1 MPAISVIVPVYK
13 AEAFLRGCADSILK
27 QTFSDLELILVEDGS
42 PDQSGALCD
51 AIAAEDGR
59 VRVFHKPNGGVSS
72 ARNLGIQEAQ
82 GDFVAFCDADD
93 SFAPNALEL
102 LYTAVQA
109 EEADSA
115 GCGHYNLWPDG
126 RKEAEAGALP
136 AGVYGPAA
144 LREGIVLPLL
154 GQRLDFGRG
163 VLNGFIWRF
172 LFRRSILQAHSITF
186 AGAYLEDELFL
197 LEYFLYAQKLV
208 MVDQPLYFYL
218 QNPASVTKNYLP
230 DYIGVFRAFMERKR
244 ALARTWHLDEALPD
258 WEDNSNW
265 AGLLIAVSNEYA
277 PGNRKTSRQKAQFL
291 RELCAQP
298 DMARAIAQLHPKG
311 LAGNKQLVADLI
323 RGGHFTLLTL
333 LYNLKNRRK

>member
-1 MPAISVIVPVYK
+1 M
-13 AEAFLRGCADSILK
+13 
-27 QTFSDLELILVEDGS
+27 
-42 PDQSGALCD
+42 
-51 AIAAEDGR
+51 
-59 VRVFHKPNGGVSS
+59 
-72 ARNLGIQEAQ
+72 
-82 GDFVAFCDADD
+82 
-93 SFAPNALEL
+93 
-102 LYTAVQA
+102 
-109 EEADSA
+109 
-115 GCGHYNLWPDG
+115 
-126 RKEAEAGALP
+126 
-136 AGVYGPAA
+136 
-144 LREGIVLPLL
+144 LPLL

-244 ALARTWHLDEALPD
+244 ALARTWHLGEALPD